1 MTGRLPTHE
10 RGPMSYEVAANLSGG
25 QLVVKSGSNA
35 STITFAG
42 AGATNVLGV
51 CGDDAYVTPAGTPPS
66 YGTGA
71 FGSPLDIARPSPWV
85 RVYRNCE
92 MRVTYAGNAD
102 FGDLLVAAVSG
113 QVSAFGTANTADQ
126 IVGRCT
132 EPGGVTGG
140 AGTVA
145 RAWVSPF

>member
-1 MTGRLPTHE
+1 MSGVLPTHE
-10 RGPMSYEVAANLSGG
+10 RGPMSYQAAANLAGG
-25 QLVVKSGSNA
+25 MLVIKSGSNA
-35 STITFAG
+35 STITYAG
-42 AGATNVLGV
+42 ANALNVLGV
-51 CGDDAYVTPAGTPPS
+51 CGDDAYPQPGTPPS

-71 FGSPLDIARPSPWV
+71 LGNPLAVSQPLPWV

-102 FGDLLVAAVSG
+102 FGDLLVAAASG
-113 QVSAFGTANTADQ
+113 QVAAMGTALDPRQ

-145 RAWVSPF
+145 RAWVAAF

>member
-1 MTGRLPTHE
+1 MAGILPTHE
-10 RGPMSYEVAANLSGG
+10 RGPMTYQVSAALVGG
-25 QLVVKSGSNA
+25 QLVVKAAANSPLINV
-35 STITFAG
+35 AG
-42 AGATNVLGV
+42 AGAQNVLGV
-51 CGDDAYVTPAGTPPS
+51 CGDDANPVPGGTPPS

-71 FGSPLDIARPSPWV
+71 YATPLNVAANWPWV

-92 MRVTYAGNAD
+92 VRVTYAGNAD
-102 FGDLLVAAVSG
+102 FGDLLQSAANG
-113 QVSAFGTANTADQ
+113 QVAVLGTASPTG

-145 RAWVSPF
+145 RAWIAPF